1 MAALTPS
8 YADVSLV
15 ADGAH
20 VASNGTVVA
29 LAPAEMRLMASL
41 LKAQGRSVRRTVLEM
56 TAWGIWDT
64 VAPGALEAAIRGMQ
78 AKLAALGSSVTISGT
93 AGQAYA
99 LARA

>member
-1 MAALTPS
+1 MAALSTS
-8 YADVSLV
+8 YADVSLA

-20 VASNGTVVA
+20 VASRGAVVP

-64 VAPGALEAAIRGMQ
+64 VAPGALEAAVRGMR
-78 AKLAALGSSVTISGT
+78 AKLAALGSGVTI
-93 AGQAYA
+93 ADAPGQAFA